1 MDSLVLLGVGEM
13 GSIDELYRQYN
24 QELVHFLIYLG
35 VKKEEAEDLV
45 QEVFIRVLKT
55 KCSFKGE
62 SSERTWLYTI
72 AKNIAIDHFRK
83 QKNSYSF
90 DCEIPIHI
98 KDEQA
103 LPEEIALHKEQLDW
117 LNHLLK
123 CCTVDQKKVIYCR
136 YLKDMSIVET
146 ALNLGWSESKVKT
159 TQHRALKLLQRS
171 LVSSKN
177 VDGISIGG
185 HKVEI
190 EI

>member
-24 QELVHFLIYLG
+24 QELIHFLIYLG

-103 LPEEIALHKEQLDW
+103 LPEEMALHKEQLDW

-190 EI
+190 ES

>member
-90 DCEIPIHI
+90 DCQIPIHI

-103 LPEEIALHKEQLDW
+103 LPEEIALYKEQLDW

-190 EI
+190 ES

>member
-1 MDSLVLLGVGEM
+1 M

-24 QELVHFLIYLG
+24 QELIHFLIYLG

-103 LPEEIALHKEQLDW
+103 LPEEMALYKEQLDW

-159 TQHRALKLLQRS
+159 TQHRALKLLKRS
-171 LVSSKN
+171 LVSSRN
-177 VDGISIGG
+177 ADGISIGG

>member
-1 MDSLVLLGVGEM
+1 MDSPVLLGVGEM

-24 QELVHFLIYLG
+24 QELIHFLIYLG

-72 AKNIAIDHFRK
+72 AKNIAIDYFRK
-83 QKNSYSF
+83 QKNAYSF

-123 CCTVDQKKVIYCR
+123 CCTADQKKVIYCR

-159 TQHRALKLLQRS
+159 TQHRALKLLKRS
-171 LVSSKN
+171 LVSSRN
-177 VDGISIGG
+177 ADGISIGG

>member
-24 QELVHFLIYLG
+24 QELIHFLIYLG

-103 LPEEIALHKEQLDW
+103 LPEEMALYKEQLDW

-123 CCTVDQKKVIYCR
+123 CCTADQKKVIYCR

-159 TQHRALKLLQRS
+159 TQHRALKLLKRS
-171 LVSSKN
+171 LVSSKK

-190 EI
+190 ES

>member
-1 MDSLVLLGVGEM
+1 M

-24 QELVHFLIYLG
+24 QELIHFLLYLG

-55 KCSFKGE
+55 KCLFKGE

-90 DCEIPIHI
+90 DSEIPIHI

-117 LNHLLK
+117 INHLLT
-123 CCTVDQKKVIYCR
+123 CCTADQKKVIYCR
-136 YLKDMSIVET
+136 YLKEMSIIET

-159 TQHRALKLLQRS
+159 TQHRALKLLKRS
-171 LVSSKN
+171 LVSSKKMDAIPR
-177 VDGISIGG
+177 VVQ
-185 HKVEI
+185 KVEM

>member
-24 QELVHFLIYLG
+24 QELIHFLIYLG

-103 LPEEIALHKEQLDW
+103 LPEEMALYKEQLDW

-190 EI
+190 ES

>member
-103 LPEEIALHKEQLDW
+103 LPEEIALYKEQLDW

-190 EI
+190 ES

>member
-1 MDSLVLLGVGEM
+1 M

-90 DCEIPIHI
+90 DCQIPIHI

-103 LPEEIALHKEQLDW
+103 LPEEIALYKEQLDW

-190 EI
+190 ES

>member
-72 AKNIAIDHFRK
+72 AKNIAIDHFRR

-90 DCEIPIHI
+90 DCQIPIHI

-103 LPEEIALHKEQLDW
+103 LPEEIALYKEQLDW

-190 EI
+190 ES

>member
-24 QELVHFLIYLG
+24 QELIHFLIYLG

-83 QKNSYSF
+83 QKNAYSF

-103 LPEEIALHKEQLDW
+103 LPEEIALHKELLDW

-123 CCTVDQKKVIYCR
+123 CCTTDQKKVIYCR

-159 TQHRALKLLQRS
+159 TQHRALKLLKRS

-185 HKVEI
+185 YKVEI

>member
-24 QELVHFLIYLG
+24 QELIHFLIYLG

-190 EI
+190 ES